1 MSPGAWEGWNTEG
14 VLQEE
19 GDSHDGD
26 SIVVENSR
34 DIFRGKLVGGVAN
47 EQASFADSTV
57 ADNHAPAK

>member
-1 MSPGAWEGWNTEG
+1 M
-14 VLQEE
+14 QEE